1 MIRILVVD
9 DSAFMRKAIQLMLES
24 DPEIKV
30 VGMARDGQEG
40 FEKVLELQPDVVT
53 LDIEM
58 PRTNGLECLDM
69 IMKNK
74 PTPVIV
80 VSSLTT
86 EGAQVTLEA
95 LDKGAMDFIP
105 KTKSFVALDITKI
118 QKDLLRKVKALAK
131 RKPRRPFTSS
141 ALARKKPTSEGR
153 EERKGEL
160 YPLASANLKCIG
172 IGVST
177 GGPPVVQAILTSLPA
192 NFPLPILV
200 AQHMPAT
207 FTRTFAERLNGLA
220 EIEIKEA
227 ENGERLEG
235 GTAYIGKGGKHLLAR
250 RRGLHVYTHVTI
262 DPAELLYHPSA
273 DVLLESISRSYG
285 SGGLGIILTGMGH
298 DGLEG
303 ARKLKSAGGKLL
315 AQDEASC
322 VIYGMPKAVVQAGLA
337 DAVLSIEGLIAS
349 LKTIQT

>member
-1 MIRILVVD
+1 MIRTLVVD

-40 FEKVLELQPDVVT
+40 FEKVMELQPDVVT

-58 PRTNGLECLDM
+58 PRTNGLECLDL
-69 IMKNK
+69 IMKNR

-118 QKDLLRKVKALAK
+118 QDELLRKVKALAK
-131 RKPRRPFTSS
+131 RRPRRPSLTSS
-141 ALARKKPTSEGR
+141 FAQMKPICEGEDRK
-153 EERKGEL
+153 ERL
-160 YPLASANLKCIG
+160 YPLATANLRCIG

-192 NFPLPILV
+192 DFPLPILV
-200 AQHMPAT
+200 AQHMPET
-207 FTRTFAERLNGLA
+207 FTRTFAERLDGLA
-220 EIEIKEA
+220 QIQIKEA
-227 ENGERLEG
+227 EDGERLEG
-235 GTAYIGKGGKHLLAR
+235 GIAFIGKGGKHLLVR
-250 RRGLHVYTHVTI
+250 RQGLNVYTHVTP
-262 DPAELLYHPSA
+262 DPVEHLYHPSA
-273 DVLLESISRSYG
+273 DILLESVARSYG

-349 LKTIQT
+349 LKTIQA

>member
-1 MIRILVVD
+1 MIKALVVD
-9 DSAFMRKAIQLMLES
+9 DSAFMRKAIQLMLDS
-24 DPEIKV
+24 DPEIQV

-40 FEKVLELQPDVVT
+40 FEKVLELQPDIVT
-53 LDIEM
+53 MDIEM
-58 PRTNGLECLDM
+58 PRTNGLEALEL
-69 IMKNK
+69 IMRHR

-105 KTKSFVALDITKI
+105 KTKSYVALEITKI
-118 QKDLLRKVKALAK
+118 KDDLIRKVKALAK
-131 RKPRRPFTSS
+131 RKP
-141 ALARKKPTSEGR
+141 ALRVPPSPGKTEAPATAEAGAAEQPYLLST
-153 EERKGEL
+153 
-160 YPLASANLKCIG
+160 ANLRCIG

-192 NFPLPILV
+192 DFPLPILV

-207 FTRTFAERLNGLA
+207 FTRTFAERLDGLA
-220 EIEIKEA
+220 QITVKEA
-227 ENGERLEG
+227 EEGDQLEG
-235 GTAYIGKGGKHLLAR
+235 GLALIGKGGLHLLAKR
-250 RRGLHVYTHVTI
+250 QGLHTYAHLTP
-262 DPAELLYHPSA
+262 DPVENLYHPSA
-273 DVLLESISRSYG
+273 DVLLNSIARSYG

-303 ARKLKSAGGKLL
+303 ARKLKSSGGKLL
-315 AQDEASC
+315 AQNEASC
-322 VIYGMPKAVVQAGLA
+322 VIYGMPKAVVEAGLA

-349 LKTIQT
+349 LKTIRA